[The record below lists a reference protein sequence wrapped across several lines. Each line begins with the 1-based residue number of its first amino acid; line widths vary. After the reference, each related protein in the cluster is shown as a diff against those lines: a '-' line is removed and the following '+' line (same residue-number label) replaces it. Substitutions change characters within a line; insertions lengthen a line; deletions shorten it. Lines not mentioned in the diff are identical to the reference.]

1 MEVLFHDKEEELVE
15 YSAKANFRVLG
26 KELGASMKQAAGVIE
41 KLSSSEIQSIL
52 EGATLSI
59 EVDGTHLELTTEKI
73 VVNREEK
80 ENLRVVNEGTL
91 TVALDTGITPE
102 LLQEGA
108 VRDLVRGV
116 QNLRKERGLEVTDRI
131 ELTVSATG
139 ADATLAEAFDHFR
152 EYVMNETL
160 AVSARWIDTAPEG
173 AATIESGES
182 SWEADIVRVSE

>member
-1 MEVLFHDKEEELVE
+1 
-15 YSAKANFRVLG
+15 
-26 KELGASMKQAAGVIE
+26 MKQAAGVIE

-59 EVDGTHLELTTEKI
+59 EVDGNHLELTTDKI
-73 VVNREEK
+73 MVNREEK
-80 ENLRVVNEGTL
+80 ANLRVINEGTL
-91 TVALDTGITPE
+91 TVALDTEVTPE

-131 ELTVSATG
+131 ELTVSAAG
-139 ADATLAEAFDHFR
+139 SDAVLAEAFDRFS

-160 AVSARWIDTAPEG
+160 AVRTHWVDTAPEG
-173 AATIESGES
+173 AVSIESGES
-182 SWEADIVRVSE
+182 SWMADIVRISE